1 MKPQLNENE
10 KRVKDNIKKT
20 KNIKKQIKK
29 DTTKQQ
35 DIQEIQAQEVIKCRT
50 QKNLCVSFH

>member
-10 KRVKDNIKKT
+10 KRVKDNIKKP
-20 KNIKKQIKK
+20 KIIKKQIKK
-29 DTTKQQ
+29 DATKQQ
-35 DIQEIQAQEVIKCRT
+35 EIQTQDIIKCRT

>member
-35 DIQEIQAQEVIKCRT
+35 DIQEQEVIKCRT

>member
-1 MKPQLNENE
+1 MKPELNKNE
-10 KRVKDNIKKT
+10 KSIKNNEKKL

-29 DTTKQQ
+29 NTIKQQ
-35 DIQEIQAQEVIKCRT
+35 EQTEQDIIKCRT

>member
-35 DIQEIQAQEVIKCRT
+35 EQFGQEQEVIKCRT

>member
-1 MKPQLNENE
+1 MKPQLN
-10 KRVKDNIKKT
+10 KSKKSIIKNDTKP

-35 DIQEIQAQEVIKCRT
+35 EIQEQEVIKCRT